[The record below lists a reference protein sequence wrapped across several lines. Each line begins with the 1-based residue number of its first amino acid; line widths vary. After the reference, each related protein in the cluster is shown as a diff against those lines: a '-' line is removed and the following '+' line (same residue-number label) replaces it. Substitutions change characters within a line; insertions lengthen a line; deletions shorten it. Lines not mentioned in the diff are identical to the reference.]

1 MFTADGWKEYRLID
15 ASDGERLESWSGHLL
30 IRPDPQVI
38 WNGAKKSPLWKK
50 ADGVYRR
57 EGGGGSWIKKDI
69 PEEWNISYGDM
80 TFVLSP
86 MGFKH
91 TGLFPEQAANW
102 DWFAPLIK
110 NSGRKIKLLNLFA
123 YTGGASVAAAKA
135 GAFVCHVDASK
146 GMVLK
151 AKQNASLSGVPAD
164 GIRYIVDDC
173 VKFVKREIRR
183 GNKYDAVIMDPPSYG
198 RGPDGEV
205 WKLENQ
211 IGELLTD
218 TAKLLSDD
226 ALFVFL
232 NSYTGGLSPTILNYM
247 VETTFPKTDSTKVF
261 TEEIGLRV
269 TNKNIVLPCG
279 NTTVW
284 IGRDING

>member
-91 TGLFPEQAANW
+91 TGLFPEHAANW

-110 NSGRKIKLLNLFA
+110 YGRRKRCRRKSGRI
-123 YTGGASVAAAKA
+123 
-135 GAFVCHVDASK
+135 C
-146 GMVLK
+146 
-151 AKQNASLSGVPAD
+151 
-164 GIRYIVDDC
+164 
-173 VKFVKREIRR
+173 
-183 GNKYDAVIMDPPSYG
+183 
-198 RGPDGEV
+198 
-205 WKLENQ
+205 
-211 IGELLTD
+211 
-218 TAKLLSDD
+218 
-226 ALFVFL
+226 
-232 NSYTGGLSPTILNYM
+232 
-247 VETTFPKTDSTKVF
+247 
-261 TEEIGLRV
+261 
-269 TNKNIVLPCG
+269 LP
-279 NTTVW
+279 
-284 IGRDING
+284 R

>member
-15 ASDGERLESWSGHLL
+15 ASDGERLESWNGHLL

-57 EGGGGSWIKKDI
+57 EGGGGSWVKKDI

-80 TFVLSP
+80 TFLLSP

-123 YTGGASVAAAKA
+123 YTGGASIAAAKA

-146 GMVLK
+146 GMVLR
-151 AKQNASLSGVPAD
+151 AKQNAVLSGVPDD

-173 VKFVKREIRR
+173 VKFVEREIKR
-183 GNKYDAVIMDPPSYG
+183 GNRYDAVILDPPSFG
-198 RGPDGEV
+198 RGPKGER
-205 WKLENQ
+205 WMLEQSLDKL
-211 IGELLTD
+211 IGLISGVI
-218 TAKLLSDD
+218 SDEP
-226 ALFVFL
+226 LFVLL
-232 NSYTGGLSPTILNYM
+232 NSYTTGLSASTCGYILGRHLVDKFGGKVESDELGLP
-247 VETTFPKTDSTKVF
+247 VETS
-261 TEEIGLRV
+261 GMY
-269 TNKNIVLPCG
+269 LPCG
-279 NTTVW
+279 AASRWTA
-284 IGRDING
+284 R